1 MIDAIIFII
10 ILLVPLFLI
19 YISKNKRRI
28 KIFKS
33 IMIKIFKTTDLLLL
47 FLQILLC
54 LFATIICLGLTKNS
68 FVFIFFDLL
77 FGIISIGLIITLIK
91 KILNNN

>member
-19 YISKNKRRI
+19 YISKDKRRI
-28 KIFKS
+28 KNFKL
-33 IMIKIFKTTDLLLL
+33 IMIKIFKTADLLLL
-47 FLQILLC
+47 FLQIFLC
-54 LFATIICLGLTKNS
+54 LFATIICLGLTKKN

-77 FGIISIGLIITLIK
+77 FGIVSIGLIITLIK